1 MRRAF
6 VTGTDTDVGKTQ
18 VTAVLAR
25 AARSQGSV
33 LAAKPVAS
41 GGAHLGPG
49 EDALRLAAAGGHPPL
64 QFAGYQAP
72 LSPHRAAALEG
83 AQLDVPGLIR
93 WVDALQADTVLV
105 EGAGGW
111 RVPLTPGFDIADLAR
126 AWGAPVLVV
135 AADRLGV
142 LNHTRLTVDAVR
154 ASGCA
159 VAGVVLNRLAPDA
172 SSAWNEA
179 DLRAC
184 LDVPVAVLPP
194 CDLADDSA
202 TIALGLAIWGQIG

>member
-1 MRRAF
+1 MRRCF
-6 VTGTDTDVGKTQ
+6 VTGTDTDVGKTH

-25 AARSQGSV
+25 AAGSRGTV

-49 EDALRLAAAGGHPPL
+49 EDALRLAAAGGHAPL
-64 QFAGYQAP
+64 QFAGYRAP
-72 LSPHRAAALEG
+72 LSPHRAAALDG
-83 AQLDVPGLIR
+83 ADLDVPGLLR
-93 WVDALQADTVLV
+93 WVNALRADTVLV

-111 RVPLTPGFDIADLAR
+111 RVPLAPGFDIADLAH

-154 ASGCA
+154 ARGCA
-159 VAGVVLNRLAPDA
+159 VAGVVLNRLNPDA

-184 LDVPVAVLPP
+184 LDVPVAVLPSV
-194 CDLADDSA
+194 DLTDERA
-202 TIALGLAIWGQIG
+202 TIALGLAIWAQIG